1 MSKLKIY
8 YNYVCPNCG
17 GRISSEELEKGLPC
31 KEDYPLDKG
40 TLEEVY
46 EYLKKTGK
54 LKNWKE
60 IYETYKALEEYTKFF
75 ESLVNN
81 PPWSAQKSWFVRLY
95 KGYSFSIVAPT
106 GMGKT
111 TFAIVTSLWAAKQNK
126 KTYIVLP
133 TTTLV
138 KQVYEKTLNLAEK
151 AGLDLDYIVA
161 YIGSTKQKKLAKEK
175 IINGEFNILITSNQ
189 FLSRDFEILKG
200 KTFDYI
206 FVDDVDAIMKASKNI
221 DRILMLL
228 GFSEE
233 TINFAWEII
242 KLKLQIAKTRKQ
254 EELQKLLEEL
264 NKKEKELEDRIK
276 KEKKGVLVASSA
288 TGSTRGL
295 RVRLFRELLGFE
307 VGAAKTTIR
316 NIIDVY
322 TELKD
327 PFKQTLDL
335 VNKLGSGGLVFVAQD
350 YGSEL
355 AEKIA
360 EFLKDNNIK
369 AEAAISGKKNASE
382 ILDLYAK
389 GELDVLVGVAHY
401 YGLIVRG
408 IDLPHIVKYAIFI
421 GVPRFRF
428 SANEKETKPG
438 RIITLA
444 SILEDYADE
453 EFKKALNQLR
463 RYMKML
469 SQGSLQMVS
478 EALEKGTKLE
488 GFLGKVVE
496 LLEYLRD
503 RSFELLQK
511 EEILKKLEENPFI
524 SLKRENNIVY
534 IYIPDVKTYIQASG
548 RTSRMYPGGVTKG
561 LSIILSDD
569 EKLLKGLK
577 FKLKLIGAISE
588 ESAPARDHH

>member
-31 KEDYPLDKG
+31 KEDYPFEEGD
-40 TLEEVY
+40 LEKVY

-54 LKNWKE
+54 LKDWKN

-75 ESLVNN
+75 TTLVGNE
-81 PPWSAQKSWFVRLY
+81 PWSAQKSWFVRLY

-111 TFAIVTSLWAAKQNK
+111 TFAIVTSLWAMKQGK
-126 KTYIVLP
+126 KAYIVLP

-138 KQVYEKTLNLAEK
+138 KQVYEKALALGEK
-151 AGLDLDYIVA
+151 AGVDLDYIVA
-161 YIGSTKQKKLAKEK
+161 YIGTTKQKREAKER
-175 IINGEFNILITSNQ
+175 IIKGEFDILITSNQ
-189 FLSRDFEILKG
+189 FLSRNFDLLKD
-200 KTFDYI
+200 KTFNYI

-221 DRILMLL
+221 DRVLMLL

-242 KLKLQIAKTRKQ
+242 KLKLQAAKTRKQ
-254 EELQKLLEEL
+254 EELNKILEEI
-264 NKKEKELEDRIK
+264 NKKEEELQKRIE

-307 VGAAKTTIR
+307 VGAARTTIR
-316 NIIDVY
+316 NIIDAW

-327 PFKQTLDL
+327 PFKQTLEL
-335 VNKLGSGGLVFVAQD
+335 VRKLGKGGLIFVAQD
-350 YGSEL
+350 YGSEF

-360 EFLKDNNIK
+360 NYLKENNVK
-369 AEAAISGKKNASE
+369 AEAAISGKNTAE
-382 ILDLYAK
+382 ILDAYAK
-389 GELDVLVGVAHY
+389 EELDVLVGVAHY

-428 SANEKETKPG
+428 SAAEKETKPG
-438 RIITLA
+438 RILTLA
-444 SILEDYADE
+444 SLLEDYADE
-453 EFKKALNQLR
+453 EFRKNLNTLR

-469 SQGSLQMVS
+469 SQGALQLIS
-478 EALEKGTKLE
+478 EALEKGEKPE
-488 GFLGKVVE
+488 GFLGRVYE
-496 LLEYLRD
+496 LLIYLRD
-503 RSFELLQK
+503 KSFELLQK

-524 SLKRENNIVY
+524 SLKKEGGTVY

-569 EKLLKGLK
+569 EKLLKGLE
-577 FKLKLIGAISE
+577 FKLKLIGALQE
-588 ESAPARDHH
+588 